1 MPPWRR
7 HSQYSKSP
15 EPAVGY
21 PDACAGLAQ
30 LVEHLSCKE
39 KVIGSNPIPGS
50 EENRWEAMV
59 SQGFLCFSD
68 AVIAD
73 LVCIWSASRLETRLR
88 LSLS

>member
-7 HSQYSKSP
+7 HSQYSKYP

-30 LVEHLSCKE
+30 LAEHLSCKE

-50 EENRWEAMV
+50 FLAVVCAYDHTICGSKHKRWRRI
-59 SQGFLCFSD
+59 GG
-68 AVIAD
+68 
-73 LVCIWSASRLETRLR
+73 
-88 LSLS
+88 